1 MSLMRSG
8 EKILASLMQWLRLR
22 LILDCF
28 RGTSR
33 SATVDQP
40 RAKRKEKAK
49 APKPQLPET
58 VTGRWGL
65 VMVTIKIKKPLAV
78 NEKDSVPYSQDLLES
93 MITAAADDEA
103 VWREGEP
110 ILQNMSLLPRAVAI
124 MQKCEFAE
132 SFITYDGCNA
142 VVHRLKFLPHGEL
155 PNVHVRTS
163 LLNCSLRLPITKEAL
178 TTCNAHSLGA
188 IVAKLHRNAA

>member
-1 MSLMRSG
+1 M
-8 EKILASLMQWLRLR
+8 
-22 LILDCF
+22 D
-28 RGTSR
+28 
-33 SATVDQP
+33 
-40 RAKRKEKAK
+40 
-49 APKPQLPET
+49 
-58 VTGRWGL
+58 
-65 VMVTIKIKKPLAV
+65 TIKIKKPLSI
-78 NEKDSVPYSQDLLES
+78 NENSVPYIQELVES